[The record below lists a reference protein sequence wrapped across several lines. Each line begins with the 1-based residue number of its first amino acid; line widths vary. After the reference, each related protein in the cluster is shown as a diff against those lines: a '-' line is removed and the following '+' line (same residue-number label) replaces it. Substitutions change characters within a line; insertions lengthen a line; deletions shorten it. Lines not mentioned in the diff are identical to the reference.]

1 MIFNS
6 AHTGPHLE
14 RANGRNG
21 CRERLWEAR
30 AGSVGLKIPKLCK
43 SSYFPG
49 FPKPHRTVQKPYI
62 QGVSTWCSP
71 GLVRWSSGNC
81 Q

>member
-21 CRERLWEAR
+21 YRERLWEAH
-30 AGSVGLKIPKLCK
+30 AGSVGLT
-43 SSYFPG
+43 
-49 FPKPHRTVQKPYI
+49 HI
-62 QGVSTWCSP
+62 QGVSTRCSL

-81 Q
+81 